1 MYCSI
6 SRLSDTPQL
15 LTSNKARANQGI
27 LFISPLLMYY
37 QYTPIENLEVK
48 SKPRPEYRSQLSM
61 PHPNQQVSPSDYI
74 RSKSHPVYSGPRPP
88 RYAKQPNNSSWQVFD
103 KYYDKIID
111 SLSQDQALCSEVY
124 KHFHAKFLINDFE
137 KYVIDQL
144 TCPAIKIRAIM
155 EAIGTFFSRSRK
167 FEMCLRKLV
176 EIFSNFQETKMLSD
190 KLKEEG

>member
-1 MYCSI
+1 
-6 SRLSDTPQL
+6 
-15 LTSNKARANQGI
+15 
-27 LFISPLLMYY
+27 MYY
-37 QYTPIENLEVK
+37 QYSSVEYSDVK

-61 PHPNQQVSPSDYI
+61 PNPIQPAFSSGYT
-74 RSKSHPVYSGPRPP
+74 RSISHPVHSGPRPP

-124 KHFHAKFLINDFE
+124 KHFHTKFLINDFE

-144 TCPAIKIRAIM
+144 TCPAIKIRAIV
-155 EAIGTFFSRSRK
+155 EAVGTFFSRSRK
-167 FEMCLRKLV
+167 FETCLRKLV

>member
-1 MYCSI
+1 
-6 SRLSDTPQL
+6 
-15 LTSNKARANQGI
+15 
-27 LFISPLLMYY
+27 MYY
-37 QYTPIENLEVK
+37 QYSSVEYSDVK

-61 PHPNQQVSPSDYI
+61 PNPIQPAFSSGYT
-74 RSKSHPVYSGPRPP
+74 RSISHPVHSGPRPP

-103 KYYDKIID
+103 KYYETIVN

-144 TCPAIKIRAIM
+144 TCPAIKIRAIV
-155 EAIGTFFSRSRK
+155 EAVGTFFSRSRK
-167 FEMCLRKLV
+167 FETCLRKLV